1 MKARGLSDEE
11 IEQRIQQV
19 QAGGGGPGQRA
30 GSGGGPG
37 GDGEIPP
44 FMAQRIKEASPEE
57 LERIKERMRQFG
69 MADER
74 IDEVVK
80 KIRGEAGS

>member
-1 MKARGLSDEE
+1 M
-11 IEQRIQQV
+11 
-19 QAGGGGPGQRA
+19 GGGPD
-30 GSGGGPG
+30 

-44 FMAQRIKEASPEE
+44 FMAQRIKEASPQE
-57 LERIKERMRQFG
+57 LESIKERMRQFG
-69 MADER
+69 MPDER